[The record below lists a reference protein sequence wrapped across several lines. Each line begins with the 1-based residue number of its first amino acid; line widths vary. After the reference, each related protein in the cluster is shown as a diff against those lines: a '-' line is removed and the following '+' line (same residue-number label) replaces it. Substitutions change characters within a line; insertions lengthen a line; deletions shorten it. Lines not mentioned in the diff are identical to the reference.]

1 MSVAA
6 PAAAV
11 DRGLGS
17 LRDRVTAASP
27 TNAPARPL
35 RDWRG
40 AVRDRL
46 PVWLQVRCGIEPKT
60 LAALAVVLLAAVG
73 LAVHHFWSGRPH
85 EVHAPQRVPQRE
97 DAPAAGAAPPDRPAP
112 PRPVAGTSAGP
123 PSPPVRGGPGARDVV
138 VDVAGKVR
146 QPGVRRLPAG
156 SRVEDALE
164 AAGGVRPGT
173 DTSGLNRARVLVDG
187 ELILVGAGPGVVPPP
202 GGPAAGTAPG
212 AVAGPVSLNSA
223 TAEQLEALPG
233 VGPVL
238 ARHIV
243 DYRDQHGGF
252 RSVADLQHV
261 TGIGARRFADLKPLV
276 QP

>member
-1 MSVAA
+1 M
-6 PAAAV
+6 

-17 LRDRVTAASP
+17 LRDRVAAAP
-27 TNAPARPL
+27 ANAPARPR

-46 PVWLQVRCGIEPKT
+46 PVWLQVRCGIEPRT

-85 EVHAPQRVPQRE
+85 EVHAPQRE
-97 DAPAAGAAPPDRPAP
+97 GAPAAVAPPDRPAP
-112 PRPVAGTSAGP
+112 PRPVAGRSAGP
-123 PSPPVRGGPGARDVV
+123 PSPPVRGGDGARDVV

-187 ELILVGAGPGVVPPP
+187 ELILVGAGPGAVPPP

-212 AVAGPVSLNSA
+212 AAAGPVSLNSA